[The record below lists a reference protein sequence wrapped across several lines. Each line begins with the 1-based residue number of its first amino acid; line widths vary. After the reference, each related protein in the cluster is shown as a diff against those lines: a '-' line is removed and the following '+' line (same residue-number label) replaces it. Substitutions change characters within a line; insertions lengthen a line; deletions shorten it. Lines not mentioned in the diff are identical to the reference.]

1 MSCVACTT
9 RQETEKEG
17 KKIFYKEVE
26 TCLYGISFI
35 VFYPCTF
42 FPPYKTNQLI
52 SLSFQ
57 TGLVRCPANNSISIK
72 MINSMIAYRHSL
84 SVLEHFPRSYGKH
97 VNKLLCYFRN
107 NLYIIHFLNNGTE
120 KLHLCSTFLW
130 K

>member
-1 MSCVACTT
+1 MCRMYLQGK
-9 RQETEKEG
+9 RQRKKG
-17 KKIFYKEVE
+17 KRDILQRSRNMFVWNQLH
-26 TCLYGISFI
+26 CILSLY
-35 VFYPCTF
+35 F